1 MMGLSD
7 SEWEELKIMQFEL
20 NKRICATM
28 QIDITFIQEELDIH
42 NATMKKI
49 YNKIMQT
56 SDK

>member
-20 NKRICATM
+20 NKRVCATM
-28 QIDITFIQEELDIH
+28 QIDITFSQEELDIH
-42 NATMKKI
+42 NATMKQI

-56 SDK
+56 